1 MNTVYIGYD
10 SREKIASDV
19 CEHSLRHTTEEPI
32 DIKYLKLPEL
42 KRNGVYTRETDAL
55 GSTEFTFSR
64 FLIPHLQ
71 NYHMLKRQLTA
82 HINTLLFY
90 YFSSFY

>member
-32 DIKYLKLPEL
+32 DVKYLKLNEL
-42 KRNGVYTRETDAL
+42 KRKGVYTRPVDTL
-55 GSTEFTFSR
+55 GSTEFTFIR
-64 FLIPHLQ
+64 FLIPYL
-71 NYHMLKRQLTA
+71 
-82 HINTLLFY
+82 
-90 YFSSFY
+90 